1 MTKKQ
6 NNSKLHLLQKLKI
19 IFGLSPKR
27 IIMLLFIL
35 AGIIT
40 GFFSG
45 FFGIGGGTIL
55 VPILLYLGI
64 SFKSAAAIS
73 VTQMMISSIFGSFL
87 NHKKGLLKV
96 NEGIFIG
103 IGGSLGAIF
112 SGLVVTHLS
121 NKALGIIFLSILLF
135 AIFKFFYA
143 PAQNNKEEKNN
154 KFMLFLI
161 GLGVG
166 LIAISVGVGGAV
178 MITPIL
184 VGILN
189 YDLKKAVSLSLFFV
203 IFSSTSG
210 FVSMSYYGLIDY
222 SLAFTIALFSMIG
235 TFVGIKLYHNINPK
249 NHKKQ
254 LLLWYVL
261 IFILTAMKIF

>member
-1 MTKKQ
+1 MI
-6 NNSKLHLLQKLKI
+6 SFI
-19 IFGLSPKR
+19 I
-27 IIMLLFIL
+27 

-55 VPILLYLGI
+55 VPILLYLGL
-64 SFKSAAAIS
+64 SMKTAIGVS
-73 VTQMMISSIFGSFL
+73 VTQMMLSSIFGSVL
-87 NHKKGLLKV
+87 NYFKGLLKI

-103 IGGSLGAIF
+103 IGGSIGALF
-112 SGLVVTHLS
+112 SGFIVHHLS
-121 NKALGIIFLSILLF
+121 SKTLGFIFLSILLF
-135 AIFKFFYA
+135 AILKFFYA
-143 PAQNNKEEKNN
+143 PHESDKKEINN
-154 KFMLFLI
+154 KFIL
-161 GLGVG
+161 LGVGFFVG

-189 YDLKKAVSLSLFFV
+189 YNLKKAVSLSLFFV

-210 FVSMSYYGLIDY
+210 FISLSMYDLIDY
-222 SLAFTIALFSMIG
+222 KLGFMIAIFSMIG
-235 TFVGIKLYHNINPK
+235 TFIGIKTYHKIESK

-261 IFILTAMKIF
+261 IFILTLFKVV